1 MKKII
6 TVICVSLFCTL
17 SIHSQMKKEGRDK
30 IKALKVA
37 YLTEQLNLTST
48 EAENFWPIYNAYNR
62 EQNTLRSTY
71 RISLRK
77 NIKKNKENIDNLSE
91 VEAKKLISLKL
102 QTDKQLYES
111 QKDFVSKIVKII
123 PYAKIIKLQIAEMEF
138 GRKLMRKYKHKK
150 PDRKNEK

>member
-37 YLTEQLNLTST
+37 YLTEQLNLTTT
-48 EAENFWPIYNAYNR
+48 EAENFWPIYNAFNK

-77 NIKKNKENIDNLSE
+77 NIKKNKESIDTLSE

-102 QTDKQLYES
+102 LTDKKLYES
-111 QKDFVSKIVKII
+111 QKKFIDKVEGII

-138 GRKLMRKYKHKK
+138 GRKLMRKYRHKK
-150 PDRKNEK
+150 PDNKD